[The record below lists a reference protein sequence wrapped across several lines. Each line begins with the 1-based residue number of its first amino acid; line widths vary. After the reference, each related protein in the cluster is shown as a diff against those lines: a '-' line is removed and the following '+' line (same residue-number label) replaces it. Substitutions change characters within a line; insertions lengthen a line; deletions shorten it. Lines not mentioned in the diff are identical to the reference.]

1 MLAYFGERISPHM
14 TDTPEGFLICHDVPI
29 GRTGEMEY
37 LAREL
42 QLDGD
47 PERMVRV
54 TRDETEVFSPAALA
68 SFEGKPV
75 TDGHPPEAV
84 RPENAAAY
92 HRGHVQNVRR
102 EGEYII
108 ADLHLTDA
116 NLISEVKNGIKRE
129 VSCGYSCLYEWSG
142 SGYRQKQIRGNHV
155 AVVPRGRAGHEVAI
169 KDAALAAKKGRNPM
183 KKETKE
189 AWLRF
194 LGMAAK
200 DAEPEE
206 LEQMTRDAAAVLD
219 AGPAEQAQEAGP
231 TSKPAEASDRR
242 LSELDR
248 KVDKLTETMDQLL
261 ERFREEEV
269 RDEAPEEKLDRAAE
283 ALANGGEKT
292 GKAEAAGVE
301 PSGPADQVTSDAAVR
316 ILRSARPVIAAMK
329 DPEEKKRVTDA
340 LLESIRTAVENTGGT
355 LLEATAGTARMM
367 ARDGDPGGR
376 IKAQQS
382 AYDKRN
388 PHKNKQE
395 EM

>member
-54 TRDETEVFSPAALA
+54 DRDEAEVFSPDALA

-75 TDGHPPEAV
+75 TDGHPPETV
-84 RPENAAAY
+84 GPENAAAY
-92 HRGHVQNVRR
+92 HRGHIQNVRR
-102 EGEYII
+102 EGAYLV

-116 NLISEVKNGIKRE
+116 GLISEVKNGVKRE
-129 VSCGYSCLYEWSG
+129 VSCGYSCLYERAG
-142 SGYRQKQIRGNHV
+142 DRYRQKQIRGNHV

-169 KDAALAAKKGRNPM
+169 KDAALAAGKGRKPM

-194 LGMAAK
+194 LGLAAR

-206 LEQMTRDAAAVLD
+206 LEQMTRDAATVLD
-219 AGPAEQAQEAGP
+219 AEPALEAQDAGP
-231 TSKPAEASDRR
+231 TAEPAPTRDQR
-242 LSELDR
+242 LDALDR
-248 KVDKLTETMDQLL
+248 KLEVLTGTMDQLL
-261 ERFREEEV
+261 GRLQQGTA
-269 RDEAPEEKLDRAAE
+269 RDNAPEEAIDEVIAQLNGAE
-283 ALANGGEKT
+283 EAGGAGPAGEEKGGE
-292 GKAEAAGVE
+292 
-301 PSGPADQVTSDAAVR
+301 PDQPTADAAVR
-316 ILRSARPVIAAMK
+316 ILKRARPVIAAMK
-329 DPEEKKRVTDA
+329 DPEEKRKVTNA
-340 LLESIRTAVENTGGT
+340 LLESIRGAAADTGAK
-355 LLEATAGTARMM
+355 LLEAAQSAARQN
-367 ARDGDPGGR
+367 AQDSDPTHR
-376 IKAQQS
+376 IAAQQA

-388 PHKNKQE
+388 PHKNNRE
-395 EM
+395 AM